1 MANIE
6 NYIKGLLSDVG
17 LLDYARK
24 AGQNIVSFD
33 ETMNRGVRGLLDA
46 QSMPASDN
54 FESSRLN
61 YLTDFLVEREGFIPE
76 AKVPTKGDVLTIG
89 YGRTEGVKP
98 GDKID
103 KETGKVYLK
112 EDIMKRLPE
121 VERAIPGLSN
131 YPLEIQGPLVSE
143 WFRGSL
149 VQSPKTRKLI
159 KAGKFEEAS
168 KEFLNND
175 EYKNAK
181 KRGRSG
187 IRGRMEE
194 TALAIR
200 NMGQFN
206 GQ

>member
-1 MANIE
+1 MEVINKGILNALE
-6 NYIKGLLSDVG
+6 MLGLSQPQQGSGVLSAVAGMPRPEGKPSAPDTGADRFNYIMDF
-17 LLDYARK
+17 
-24 AGQNIVSFD
+24 IVD
-33 ETMNRGVRGLLDA
+33 HED
-46 QSMPASDN
+46 
-54 FESSRLN
+54 
-61 YLTDFLVEREGFIPE
+61 FIPVAE
-76 AKVPTKGDVLTIG
+76 IPTKGDVLTIG

-98 GDKID
+98 KDKID
-103 KETGKVYLK
+103 KETAKVYLK

-121 VERAIPGLSN
+121 VERAIPGLKN
-131 YPLEIQGPLVSE
+131 YPLKIQAPLVSE

-149 VQSPKTRKLI
+149 VQSPQTRKLI

-175 EYKNAK
+175 EYRNAK

-200 NMGQFN
+200 NMGKFN
-206 GQ
+206 GR

>member
-1 MANIE
+1 MEVINEGILKALE
-6 NYIKGLLSDVG
+6 MLGLGQPQQGGGVLSAVAGMPRPEGKPSAPDTGTDRFNYI
-17 LLDYARK
+17 
-24 AGQNIVSFD
+24 
-33 ETMNRGVRGLLDA
+33 
-46 QSMPASDN
+46 
-54 FESSRLN
+54 
-61 YLTDFLVEREGFIPE
+61 TDFIAEREDFIPE
-76 AKVPTKGDVLTIG
+76 ARVPTKGDVLTIG

-103 KETGKVYLK
+103 KVTGKAYLK

-121 VERAIPGLSN
+121 VERAIPGISN
-131 YPLEIQGPLVSE
+131 YPMEIQAPLVSE

-206 GQ
+206 ER